1 VVSVVA
7 DFGRNMKVTL
17 GASQRAPWTAMMTD
31 AFGATFADPMDA
43 MRIFTLTDGFSLG
56 AQFVEDAVAL
66 TPEQSFL
73 APWLEFR
80 VPNLDATAAVLAKL
94 GVESFEYVDAT
105 HTYYRAPGGLVFR
118 LASSA

>member
-1 VVSVVA
+1 MVSPVA

-17 GASQRAPWTAMMTD
+17 GASRRAAWTAMMTE
-31 AFGATFADPMDA
+31 AFGASFADPMPS

-56 AQFVEDAVAL
+56 AQFIEDGGAL
-66 TPEQSFL
+66 TVEQSFL

-80 VPNLDATAAVLAKL
+80 VPDLEATSAVLAKL